1 MKFKFKDG
9 ERIRT
14 IIAPIA
20 TATAI
25 EPGDLVAISS
35 GLIIKA
41 VAASTAV
48 AYCPDGHE
56 ANSGTEVV
64 ITVGNDFTL
73 TGTADAVFAAANRGT
88 ECDILDTTQY
98 LNMDASS
105 TKVLRISAC
114 KDAGVVGVASGIE
127 VRINLPLF

>member
-1 MKFKFKDG
+1 MKFKFKGG

-14 IIAPIA
+14 MIAPIA
-20 TATAI
+20 TGTVI
-25 EPGDLVAISS
+25 EAGDLVAMSS
-35 GLIIKA
+35 GLVIKA
-41 VAASTAV
+41 VAASTAI

-64 ITVGNDFTL
+64 ITEGNDFTL
-73 TGTADAVFAAANRGT
+73 VGTADAVFAAANRST

-105 TKVLRISAC
+105 TKVLRIGAS

-127 VRINLPLF
+127 VRINIPLF

>member
-9 ERIRT
+9 EKIRT

-20 TATAI
+20 TETVI
-25 EPGDLVAISS
+25 EAGDLVAMTA
-35 GLIIKA
+35 GLIVKA
-41 VAASTAV
+41 AAASTAI
-48 AYCPDGHE
+48 AYCPDGHA
-56 ANSGTEVV
+56 ANSGTEIV
-64 ITVGNDFTL
+64 ITVGKDFTL
-73 TGTADAVFAAANRGT
+73 VGTADAVFAAANRST

-105 TKVLRISAC
+105 TKVLRISAG

-127 VRINLPLF
+127 VRINIPLF